1 MICKTFKN
9 ARNFSISNNLHE
21 TSVLLAVPV
30 IFDDNLKVTQ
40 VSCIAILLLT

>member
-1 MICKTFKN
+1 MICTTFEN
-9 ARNFSISNNLHE
+9 TRNFSISNNLYE

-40 VSCIAILLLT
+40 VSCFAILLLT